1 MKRHLLLLP
10 VILGFMISVYATIES
25 RSQEKWEYP
34 RREMAFTVNSE
45 KIDQDSVLVL
55 FSTRGLLGLLKE
67 YQVYCD
73 TVTIDVIR
81 TYSSTYDYRTG
92 RTVYDSV
99 KVKQT
104 GMFMSVEG
112 LMDWLENVKLK

>member
-34 RREMAFTVNSE
+34 RQEMKFSINSE

-67 YQVYCD
+67 YQAYCD
-73 TVTIDVIR
+73 T
-81 TYSSTYDYRTG
+81 ST
-92 RTVYDSV
+92 
-99 KVKQT
+99 
-104 GMFMSVEG
+104 MSVEG
-112 LMDWLENVKLK
+112 LMNWLENVKLKGIVHE